1 MSFLHSFKRR
11 TLIRACALATLELL
25 PALTGLTHAQ
35 QWPGNKPI
43 TLVVGFPAGGTAD
56 IVARTIAEPLGKRL
70 GATVIVENIG
80 GAAGTIAGQKVV
92 NAAPDGYTLLMG
104 SSSEVTIARMFNPA
118 VKYNGETDLTH
129 IGLIGVSPLVF
140 VAGPKSGVKT
150 LEEALAKAKREPNT
164 MSFASSG
171 VGSALHVAGELL
183 NQKAGIKIDHVPY
196 RGAQQMTIDI
206 AGGNVDFGFLGPPTA
221 MPHIE
226 SGKMIGLAVTS
237 LSRARVAPQILA
249 MSETPALKGF
259 EITLWN
265 GLFGPAKL
273 PAPIS
278 ARLNKALNEVLQ
290 EPQVWQKLQKAGVT
304 TEGGTPQEFSR
315 RIREEARR
323 VRTVAP
329 STMPAGAG
337 S

>member
-1 MSFLHSFKRR
+1 M
-11 TLIRACALATLELL
+11 TVA
-25 PALTGLTHAQ
+25 PALTVLSHAQ
-35 QWPGNKPI
+35 EWPGKKPI
-43 TLVVGFPAGGTAD
+43 TLVLGFPAGGSAD

-70 GATVIVENIG
+70 GATIIVENLS

-118 VKYNGETDLTH
+118 VKYNGETDLSH
-129 IGLIGVSPLVF
+129 IGLIGVQPLML

-150 LEEALAKAKREPNT
+150 LEEALAKARREPNT

-226 SGKMIGLAVTS
+226 SGKMIALAVTS
-237 LSRARVAPQILA
+237 AGRTRVAPQVPAL
-249 MSETPALKGF
+249 SEAAALKGF

-273 PAPIS
+273 PAPMV
-278 ARLNKALNEVLQ
+278 ARLNKALNEVIQ

-315 RIREEARR
+315 RIRDEAQR
-323 VRTVAP
+323 VRSVAP

-337 S
+337 A